1 MCDLPAADLPAAV
14 RDAFEHIDADNNG
27 AIDSDEL
34 LALFR
39 MLQPNRY
46 FGAHAVE
53 EALREMGAENR
64 LVSLPAFC
72 KWWEARGKFT
82 PSERLDLKWCAMQSR
97 FDSVMSGFA
106 CKFAANLDNGEDG
119 SGRIVDR
126 AQRHAMHHIGG
137 EATAVD
143 AADHDVWHGSMAQPD
158 WEAPILIARS
168 NAKARPGYDGG
179 DASEYRDTPST
190 LQKKVKVLAALL
202 RASSATCVYTGA
214 GISTASGI
222 GDYASKADCSA
233 APHRRGK
240 TTGNRLQV
248 MPTKG
253 HHVLA
258 ALQAKGLLHHWLQQ
272 NHDRLAQKAG
282 YPTEALNEI
291 HGAWGDDKNPV
302 KMMDDTLRPD
312 LLEWMEAWEEH
323 CTLCLALGTSLCGM
337 NADRVADAA
346 ARRTAPGEGLVIVNL
361 QRTPKDAQSCLRI
374 WGLLDDVL
382 GLLAKELKLKAP
394 NRACVARGEE
404 WVRTHPNCRY
414 NTPKRK
420 VGAPL

>member
-1 MCDLPAADLPAAV
+1 MAEHDLPVADV
-14 RDAFEHIDADNNG
+14 REAFEHIDTDKSG
-27 AIDSDEL
+27 AIDGDEL
-34 LALFR
+34 LTLFR
-39 MLQPNRY
+39 KLQPNRY
-46 FGAHAVE
+46 FGTHAVD
-53 EALREMGAENR
+53 EALREMGAENG
-64 LVSLPAFC
+64 LVSLPTFC
-72 KWWEARGKFT
+72 KWWEARGKLT
-82 PSERLDLKWCAMQSR
+82 PSEKLDLKWGAMQSR

-106 CKFAANLDNGEDG
+106 SSFAASLDSGSNG
-119 SGRIVDR
+119 GRIAAR
-126 AQRHAMHHIGG
+126 PQRHATQRACG
-137 EATAVD
+137 EATTVD
-143 AADHDVWHGSMAQPD
+143 ATDVRMWHGSLAQPD
-158 WEAPILIARS
+158 WEVPVLIARS
-168 NAKARPGYDGG
+168 DAKARPGYDGG

-202 RASSATCVYTGA
+202 RTSHATCAYTGA

-222 GDYASKADCSA
+222 GDYASKADRSA

-240 TTGNRLQV
+240 TTGNRLHV
-248 MPTKG
+248 MPTQG
-253 HHVLA
+253 HHILA
-258 ALQAKGLLHHWLQQ
+258 ALQANGLLHHWLQQ

-291 HGAWGDDKNPV
+291 HGAWGDNKNPV
-302 KMMDDTLRPD
+302 KMMDDQLRPD

-346 ARRTAPGEGLVIVNL
+346 ALRTRPGEGLVIANL

-382 GLLAKELKLKAP
+382 DLLAKELKLKSP

-404 WVRTHPNCRY
+404 WVRRHPNCRY
-414 NTPKRK
+414 DTPKRK
-420 VGAPL
+420 AGAPL